1 MTKPTISSLLRQS
14 AARYGSLPFIIEDD
28 KLTSFE
34 DFDQQVDRMA
44 GVLLGQGVEP
54 GNHVGIWLPNCREW
68 VLSFCAA
75 ARIGAVAVPINTRYR
90 ADEVAYVLERADV
103 KAIIMRRRM
112 WKTDYYEMLCSIVP
126 DLASPGAGSLS
137 LAQLP
142 ALRSVMLVDDE
153 APGRALAMPR
163 LLTEASLKGVSEAE
177 AQTGWSSLLLISFTS
192 GTTGKPKGVMHSH
205 GVIRQATRV
214 GEAMHV
220 EAGDRVMAHMP
231 FYHSAGLFMALI
243 PALALG
249 AALVPMVQWEPRKA
263 LDLIAST
270 GITMFGG
277 VPTHFYDL
285 VDTMAQSPADT
296 SSLKGAWIG
305 GSAVMQET
313 FERIKQTLGI
323 DPLLSTYGMTENT
336 ISTSFNAWDDPVDVC
351 CRNRAPLLAEC
362 EVRIVDP
369 IACQPV
375 PAGQDGEIWCRG
387 DTVMLGY
394 YKDAEATAATLT
406 ADGWLRTGDI
416 GNFDERG
423 YLCVTARLK
432 EMLKVGGTNTSPIE
446 IEQYLAGHPQI
457 KSSVVV
463 GVSDERMGQVPYA
476 FVQLVED
483 ATLTSQEV
491 IDYCS
496 ARIAQYKVP
505 RFVSFVQEFPRTET
519 GKVRRAVMATMAE
532 EEVGQVK
539 SSSA

>member
-1 MTKPTISSLLRQS
+1 
-14 AARYGSLPFIIEDD
+14 
-28 KLTSFE
+28 
-34 DFDQQVDRMA
+34 
-44 GVLLGQGVEP
+44 
-54 GNHVGIWLPNCREW
+54 
-68 VLSFCAA
+68 
-75 ARIGAVAVPINTRYR
+75 
-90 ADEVAYVLERADV
+90 
-103 KAIIMRRRM
+103 
-112 WKTDYYEMLCSIVP
+112 
-126 DLASPGAGSLS
+126 
-137 LAQLP
+137 
-142 ALRSVMLVDDE
+142 
-153 APGRALAMPR
+153 
-163 LLTEASLKGVSEAE
+163 
-177 AQTGWSSLLLISFTS
+177 
-192 GTTGKPKGVMHSH
+192 
-205 GVIRQATRV
+205 
-214 GEAMHV
+214 
-220 EAGDRVMAHMP
+220 
-231 FYHSAGLFMALI
+231 
-243 PALALG
+243 
-249 AALVPMVQWEPRKA
+249 
-263 LDLIAST
+263 
-270 GITMFGG
+270 
-277 VPTHFYDL
+277 
-285 VDTMAQSPADT
+285 
-296 SSLKGAWIG
+296 
-305 GSAVMQET
+305 VMQET

-483 ATLTSQEV
+483 ATLTSQDV